1 MNKNLVKSLKVNQ
14 WRSTD
19 SVINWFN
26 AIENKSQC
34 FFIQLD
40 IVEFYPSISENI
52 LDNAIN
58 FAKQY
63 TDISDENLRIIKHCR
78 KSLLYNNYEPWK
90 KKDTDS
96 CFDVTMGSY
105 DGAEVCELVGIYLL
119 SLLANIIDKNNSG
132 LYRDDGLIFLR
143 NVNGQKMDRVRKN
156 VIKIFKEVGFK
167 IEIQTHL
174 KIVNFLD
181 VTFNL
186 ANGTYRP
193 YKKANES
200 LLYINTSSNHPPQVI
215 KQLPT
220 SISERLSNNS
230 SNEEIFNASKYE
242 YETALKNSGYHQT
255 KLIFSKKEQRKQKR
269 IRKRNI
275 IWFNPPFSRN
285 VTTNVAKR
293 FLNLLDIHFPKSN
306 KLHKIFNRNTVKVSY
321 CCTKNLWSIIKAHNE
336 KVTNAKVTP
345 RGQYNCKNK
354 NDCPLDGNCQTS
366 DIIYKCIAST
376 AVKPDKIY
384 LGTAE

>member
-1 MNKNLVKSLKVNQ
+1 MQNNTQTYLTK
-14 WRSTD
+14 
-19 SVINWFN
+19 
-26 AIENKSQC
+26 
-34 FFIQLD
+34 
-40 IVEFYPSISENI
+40 ISELLNI
-52 LDNAIN
+52 VVNHFYVI
-58 FAKQY
+58 
-63 TDISDENLRIIKHCR
+63 T
-78 KSLLYNNYEPWK
+78 EPWK

-186 ANGTYRP
+186 ASGTYRP

-220 SISERLSNNS
+220 SIS
-230 SNEEIFNASKYE
+230 
-242 YETALKNSGYHQT
+242 
-255 KLIFSKKEQRKQKR
+255 
-269 IRKRNI
+269 
-275 IWFNPPFSRN
+275 
-285 VTTNVAKR
+285 
-293 FLNLLDIHFPKSN
+293 
-306 KLHKIFNRNTVKVSY
+306 
-321 CCTKNLWSIIKAHNE
+321 
-336 KVTNAKVTP
+336 
-345 RGQYNCKNK
+345 
-354 NDCPLDGNCQTS
+354 
-366 DIIYKCIAST
+366 
-376 AVKPDKIY
+376 
-384 LGTAE
+384 